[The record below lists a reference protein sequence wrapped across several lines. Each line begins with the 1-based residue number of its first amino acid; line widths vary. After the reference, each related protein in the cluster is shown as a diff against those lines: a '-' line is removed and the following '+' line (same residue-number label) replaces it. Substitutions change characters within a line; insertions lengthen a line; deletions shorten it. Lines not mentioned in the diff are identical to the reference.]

1 MIQSIFTGLSS
12 LMQHQKAMDT
22 TANNIANANTE
33 GYSKQRVN
41 FADSFPKDIGMH
53 QIGTGVYTQSID
65 RIHDDLLFSN
75 LKNSSGQNSSANE
88 EFLNLQTMKDNLVGA
103 ELDGNTLSDL
113 VNQFFS
119 SIENLADNVDNN
131 SIKADIKIKGNELI
145 SRGVQLNN
153 IFNEYKESLN
163 KKKELLINEATD
175 YLSQIDF
182 MTKKINEIE
191 AGNELNTTT
200 KEYANELRDKR
211 DFMELKLSKIGNF
224 KVTNTGINYSYQFDL
239 NGGQIQGIENSVK
252 NFNKFQDVFKKVFDP
267 LATKVNEFINGDM
280 NNPNDMLQWKYNNEP
295 SKKINESFINFSSYV
310 DVARNNLGSTEAIM
324 RNYEAKNDKVTK
336 VNLDE
341 EMVNMIRFQRAYEAA
356 AKVIQ
361 TSDEMLQILLD
372 MKH

>member
-12 LMQHQKAMDT
+12 LMQQQKAMDT

-33 GYSKQRVN
+33 GYSKQRIN

-65 RIHDDLLFSN
+65 RIHDDMLFSN
-75 LKNSSGQNSSANE
+75 LKNSSGQNSSASE
-88 EFLNLQTMKDNLVGA
+88 EFLNLQTMKDNIVGA
-103 ELDGNTLSDL
+103 GLDGNTLSDL
-113 VNQFFS
+113 TNQFFS
-119 SIENLADNVDNN
+119 SIETLADNVDNN

-145 SRGVQLNN
+145 SRGIQLNN
-153 IFNEYKESLN
+153 IFNEYKDSLN
-163 KKKELLINEATD
+163 KKQEILINESTD
-175 YLSQIDF
+175 YMSQIDL

-211 DFMELKLSKIGNF
+211 DLMELKLSKIGNF
-224 KVTNTGINYSYQFDL
+224 KVTNTGKDYSYQFDL
-239 NGGQIQGIENSVK
+239 NGGQIQGINNSIK
-252 NFNKFQDVFKKVFDP
+252 DFNKFQDVFKKVFDP
-267 LATKVNEFINGDM
+267 LAIKVNEFINGDM
-280 NNPNDMLQWKYNNEP
+280 NNPNDMLQWKYDNEP

-324 RNYEAKNDKVTK
+324 RNYESKNDNLTK

-361 TSDEMLQILLD
+361 TSDEMLKTLLD